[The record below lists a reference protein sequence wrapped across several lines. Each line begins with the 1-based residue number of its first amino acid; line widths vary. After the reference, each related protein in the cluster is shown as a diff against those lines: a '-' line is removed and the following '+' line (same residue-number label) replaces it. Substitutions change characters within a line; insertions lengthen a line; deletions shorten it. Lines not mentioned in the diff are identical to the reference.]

1 MKVKVGLVLA
11 IPLLLGACVGMQ
23 HRDEQPDLFADDLFG
38 LRPELP
44 QSEDL
49 FALNESMHAYLQ
61 TNIVRRAR
69 RIGPKLA
76 LAEALR
82 TDLSLD
88 YEATSTRTA
97 AQAFDERVGNCL
109 SLVML
114 AGAFAKPLD
123 IPVTYQSVH
132 GYGTWSRSEDI
143 AFLNEHVNLVLGVQA
158 EPGHTV
164 LVERPLTVD
173 FLGAGDIP
181 RQRTRPISEA
191 TLIAMFMNNRAA
203 ESLVDGDVRHAYW
216 WARAAVEQDHT
227 FLAAYNTLGVVYMRH
242 RALRHAEDVL
252 RFAHTR
258 EPGNPQVLANLVKL
272 MTRLGRLEDSA
283 RFAQMLAEVERH
295 PPYYFLDRGLEALAA
310 GDVARA
316 MSLLRKAQ
324 ARMPHDHEVH
334 FGIALAHLQRGN
346 IGAARRH
353 LEKAADASPTRERRA
368 IYAAKLDRLNA
379 TLVN

>member
-1 MKVKVGLVLA
+1 MKIGLMTVVA
-11 IPLLLGACVGMQ
+11 LLLGACTGLQ
-23 HRDEQPDLFADDLFG
+23 HRGEQPDLFADALFG
-38 LRPELP
+38 PPPELP
-44 QSEDL
+44 RSEEL
-49 FALNESMHAYLQ
+49 FALSGPMHAYLQ
-61 TNIVRRAR
+61 TNIARRAQR
-69 RIGPKLA
+69 VGPKSA

-82 TDLSLD
+82 TDLRLE
-88 YEATSTRTA
+88 YEASLTRTA
-97 AQAFDERVGNCL
+97 VQAFDERAGNCL

-114 AGAFAKPLD
+114 AGAFAKQLD
-123 IPVTYQSVH
+123 VPVTYQSVR
-132 GYGTWSRSEDI
+132 GYDTWSRSGDI
-143 AFLNEHVNLVLGVQA
+143 TILNEHVNLVLGLQV
-158 EPGHTV
+158 EPGRMA
-164 LVERPLTVD
+164 LGERPLTVD
-173 FLGAGDIP
+173 FLAAGDIP

-272 MTRLGRLEDSA
+272 MTKLGRFEDSA

-346 IGAARRH
+346 LGAARRH
-353 LEKAADASPTRERRA
+353 LGQAADASPTRERRA